1 MVDFI
6 LDYFVMKYPTPLV
19 SVCFGSVIPTFCS
32 ISVVF
37 IIIIFVVERYLNNY
51 LY

>member
-6 LDYFVMKYPTPLV
+6 LDYFVMKYPTTLV
-19 SVCFGSVIPTFCS
+19 SVVFDSVIPTFCS

-37 IIIIFVVERYLNNY
+37 IIIFVVGKISQ
-51 LY
+51 